1 MSSPESVYEK
11 CRQRTQLSAGYSH
24 MTCFNVRYGHYG
36 FLKSGFSAEQILDR
50 LGIQV
55 PGQVFGPPD
64 VQNLLE
70 FGYKFCRC
78 SSAFRRLLEH
88 TFFITVATVT
98 AV

>member
-1 MSSPESVYEK
+1 
-11 CRQRTQLSAGYSH
+11 
-24 MTCFNVRYGHYG
+24 
-36 FLKSGFSAEQILDR
+36 
-50 LGIQV
+50 V

-98 AV
+98 AVWEPLTCGVRRIAENQNSKRFAGLATGSDSEDYNFLILIIKFID